1 MKKFFTALIIVYSI
15 LLGAAC
21 DRTKTL
27 TEVDKLS
34 SKFRIYGRNI
44 AQTNND
50 AFEAGQITKDLHGK
64 VLKSAEFYFK
74 ALDLVDRGVNAARSA
89 TGEDLSSKID
99 YLKRLMDVEV
109 FGAFMDIVDVV
120 TEVPPELK
128 AKLET
133 YLAAIRLLFASVT
146 SLFAQVQGKPEELTY
161 G

>member
-1 MKKFFTALIIVYSI
+1 MKKFFTALIVAYSL

-34 SKFRIYGRNI
+34 SQFRIYGRNI
-44 AQTNND
+44 AKANND
-50 AFEAGQITKDLHGK
+50 AFEANKITRDLHGK
-64 VLKSAEFYFK
+64 MNTAAEVYFK
-74 ALDLVDRGVNAARSA
+74 ALDLVDKGVNAARSA
-89 TGEDLSSKID
+89 TGEELKTKID

-120 TEVPPELK
+120 AEVPPELRSQ
-128 AKLET
+128 LEA

-146 SLFAQVQGKPEELTY
+146 SLFAQVATKPQEAY